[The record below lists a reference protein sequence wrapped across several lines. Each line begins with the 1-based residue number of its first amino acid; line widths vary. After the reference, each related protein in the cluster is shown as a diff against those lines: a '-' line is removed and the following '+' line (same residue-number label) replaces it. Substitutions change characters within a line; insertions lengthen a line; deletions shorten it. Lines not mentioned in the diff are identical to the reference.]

1 MVGAGASGG
10 GGPDNRMSGRAKE
23 KTAQAAEPRF
33 GRQTPTSSVSLPYT
47 STKGT
52 EAVALYN
59 RSGRTARPWQE
70 LLVYD
75 ILAQN
80 DDGLYTHTRFGYEV
94 PRRNGKG
101 EILVM
106 VEMQGLM
113 EGRQIMH
120 SAHRVN
126 TSHAAWER
134 LDQVLSAAGVAHRTT
149 KQLGLETLWV
159 EETGGRV
166 NFRTRSA
173 KGGLGEGY
181 DTLIIDEAQEYTIDQ
196 ESALKY
202 VVTDSK
208 NPQTIFCGTP
218 PTAVSVGTV
227 FSDLRDIAL
236 AGEGRNV
243 GWAEWSV
250 ESEQDPK
257 NVDAWYEANPSLGYQ
272 LTERAIY
279 DEITGDTMDFNIQR
293 LGLWSK
299 SNLKSDI
306 AAWEWDALKLEGKPK
321 PIGKLFC
328 GIKYGKDGRNAAMS
342 IAVRCADG
350 RILVEGIDC
359 KSVRTGNGWIL
370 DFIRRA
376 RPAKIIVDGASGQQL
391 LAEEMKA
398 AKLRRPILPTVK
410 DVIAANAA
418 FEAAIYAGTMCH
430 TGQSSLRTVATNVE
444 KRTVGSSGGFAYRS
458 ILDGADIAL
467 LDSAVFAFWACERTR
482 EDRKQTVKY

>member
-1 MVGAGASGG
+1 
-10 GGPDNRMSGRAKE
+10 MSGRATRKAE
-23 KTAQAAEPRF
+23 AAPKVRY
-33 GRQTPTSSVSLPYT
+33 GRQTPTSSVVLPYT
-47 STKGT
+47 ATDGP
-52 EAVALYN
+52 EAVELYN

-70 LLVYD
+70 QLVYD
-75 ILAQN
+75 ILAKN

-106 VEMQGLM
+106 VEMAGIM

-134 LDQVLSAAGVAHRTT
+134 LDQVLSAAGVEHKTT
-149 KQLGLETLWV
+149 KQLGLETLWI

-208 NPQTIFCGTP
+208 NPQTILCGTP

-227 FSDLRDIAL
+227 FPDLRDTAL

-250 ESEQDPK
+250 ESETDPK
-257 NVDAWYEANPSLGYQ
+257 DVDAWYEANPSLGYQ

-279 DEITGDTMDFNIQR
+279 DEITSDTLDFNIQR

-299 SNLKSDI
+299 SNLKSAI
-306 AAWEWDALKLEGKPK
+306 AGWEWDALEVKAKETKPV
-321 PIGKLFC
+321 GKLFC
-328 GIKYGKDGRNAAMS
+328 GVKFGKDGKNAALAV
-342 IAVRCADG
+342 AVRCADG

-359 KSVRTGNGWIL
+359 KSRRTGNDWIV
-370 DFIRRA
+370 DFIRKA
-376 RPAKIIVDGASGQQL
+376 RPVKIVVDGAAGQNL
-391 LAEEMKA
+391 LSEEMKA

-410 DVIAANAA
+410 EIIAANASW
-418 FEAAIYAGTMCH
+418 EQAIYAESICH
-430 TGQSSLRTVATNVE
+430 TGQKSLRTVATNCD
-444 KRTVGSSGGFAYRS
+444 KRPIGSSGGFGYQS

-467 LDSAVFAFWACERTR
+467 MDAAILAHWACERTR
-482 EDRKQTVKY
+482 EGKKQKVRY

>member
-1 MVGAGASGG
+1 
-10 GGPDNRMSGRAKE
+10 MSGRATSKAIKTEKE
-23 KTAQAAEPRF
+23 IRY

-47 STKGT
+47 ETRGP
-52 EAVALYN
+52 EAVELYN

-75 ILAQN
+75 ILAVN
-80 DDGLYTHTRFGYEV
+80 EDGLFTHTRFGYEV

-106 VEMQGLM
+106 IEMLGLM
-113 EGRQIMH
+113 DGRQIMH

-134 LDQVLSAAGVAHRTT
+134 LDRVLSQAGIAHKTT
-149 KQLGLETLWV
+149 KQLGLETLWI

-202 VVTDSK
+202 TVTDSR
-208 NPQTIFCGTP
+208 NPQTILCGTP

-227 FSDLRDIAL
+227 FPDLRDTAL

-250 ESEQDPK
+250 ENETDPK
-257 NVDAWYEANPSLGYQ
+257 DKDAWYETNPSLGYQ

-279 DEITGDTMDFNIQR
+279 DEITSDKLDFNIQR

-299 SNLKSDI
+299 SNLKSAI
-306 AAWEWDALKLEGKPK
+306 AGWEWDNLKLKEKPE
-321 PIGKLFC
+321 PVGKLFC
-328 GIKYGKDGRNAAMS
+328 GIKYGKNGENAALS

-359 KSVRTGNGWIL
+359 RSVRGGNAWIV
-370 DFIRRA
+370 DFIRQA
-376 RPAKIIVDGASGQQL
+376 RPAKIVIDGASGQSL
-391 LAEEMKA
+391 LAEDLRA
-398 AKLRRPILPTVK
+398 AKLRTPILPTVK
-410 DVIAANAA
+410 EVIAANAA
-418 FEAAIYAGTMCH
+418 FEAAVYAGTLCH
-430 TGQSSLRTVATNVE
+430 TGQPSMRTVVTNCE
-444 KRTVGSSGGFAYRS
+444 KRTIGTSGGFGYQS

-467 LDSAVFAFWACERTR
+467 MDSVIFAHWACERTR
-482 EDRKQTVKY
+482 EGKRQTVHM